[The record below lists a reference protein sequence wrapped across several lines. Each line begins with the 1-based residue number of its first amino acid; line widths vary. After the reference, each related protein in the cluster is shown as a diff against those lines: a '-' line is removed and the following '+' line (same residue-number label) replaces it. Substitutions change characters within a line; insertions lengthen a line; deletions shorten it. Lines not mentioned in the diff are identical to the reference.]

1 MAETIR
7 LNKVLRELNISID
20 RAVDFL
26 ETKGIEV
33 EKRPTTKISS
43 EVYQVLSDE
52 FETDAN
58 KKVASKEVS
67 EAKLKEKEA
76 LRVEREKEIEAK
88 LQKEEAAKVEVV
100 KAKSTLEGPKQVGK
114 IDLDTKKQKVE
125 PSADATPPQEKENT
139 EEVKEPTEKEVSVT
153 DSNSDESKV
162 VEEVNASKGEFGISY
177 QLRRP
182 VSELI
187 NERLPATIELVVI
200 SALIA
205 LISGTLLGVYTGINR
220 KSFVSDIILAVSLLG
235 VSLPTFVIGILF
247 IYLFA
252 VILGILPSFG
262 RGEVVD
268 LGFWTTGFLSISG
281 WKAIILPS
289 VTLSLFQ
296 MTYIIR
302 LVRAE
307 MMEILQTDYI
317 KFARAR
323 GISENSIKYKHALKN
338 GLIPVITIA
347 GINIGTLIAF
357 SIITETVFQWPG
369 MGFLFIQAVQ
379 FVDIPIMS
387 AYLVFIAFVFVMINF
402 IVDILYYFIDPRI
415 RVKGDVSSG

>member
-1 MAETIR
+1 MLVVAFVSFSLFTFVGDPINNMVGEETSDEER
-7 LNKVLRELNISID
+7 GELRESLGLNDPIHIQFS
-20 RAVDFL
+20 RFV
-26 ETKGIEV
+26 
-33 EKRPTTKISS
+33 
-43 EVYQVLSDE
+43 
-52 FETDAN
+52 
-58 KKVASKEVS
+58 
-67 EAKLKEKEA
+67 
-76 LRVEREKEIEAK
+76 
-88 LQKEEAAKVEVV
+88 
-100 KAKSTLEGPKQVGK
+100 
-114 IDLDTKKQKVE
+114 
-125 PSADATPPQEKENT
+125 
-139 EEVKEPTEKEVSVT
+139 
-153 DSNSDESKV
+153 
-162 VEEVNASKGEFGISY
+162 VNAAKGEFGISY

-187 NERLPATIELVVI
+187 SERLPATLELVII

-220 KSFVSDIILAVSLLG
+220 KGFLSDAILAISLLG

-252 VILGILPSFG
+252 VILGVLPSFG

-268 LGFWTTGFLSISG
+268 LGFWSTGFLTASG
-281 WKAIILPS
+281 LKAIILPS

-323 GISENSIKYKHALKN
+323 GISEQSIHYKHALKN

-369 MGFLFIQAVQ
+369 MGFLFIQAVK

-387 AYLVFIAFVFVMINF
+387 AYLVFIAFVFVLINF

-415 RVKGDVSSG
+415 RVKAEAVSG

>member
-1 MAETIR
+1 MVMLVVAFVSFSLFTFVGDPVHNMVGEET
-7 LNKVLRELNISID
+7 
-20 RAVDFL
+20 
-26 ETKGIEV
+26 
-33 EKRPTTKISS
+33 
-43 EVYQVLSDE
+43 SDQ
-52 FETDAN
+52 
-58 KKVASKEVS
+58 
-67 EAKLKEKEA
+67 
-76 LRVEREKEIEAK
+76 EREEIREI
-88 LQKEEAAKVEVV
+88 LGLNDPIPIQF
-100 KAKSTLEGPKQVGK
+100 TRF
-114 IDLDTKKQKVE
+114 
-125 PSADATPPQEKENT
+125 
-139 EEVKEPTEKEVSVT
+139 VT
-153 DSNSDESKV
+153 
-162 VEEVNASKGEFGISY
+162 NALKGNFGISY

-187 NERLPATIELVVI
+187 AERLPATLELVFV

-205 LISGTLLGVYTGINR
+205 LVAGTLLGVYTGINR
-220 KSFVSDIILAVSLLG
+220 GSIFSNIILAVSLLG

-252 VILGILPSFG
+252 VILGVLPSFG
-262 RGEVVD
+262 RGEVID
-268 LGFWTTGFLSISG
+268 LGFWTTGLLTISG
-281 WKAIILPS
+281 LKAIILPS

-323 GISENSIKYKHALKN
+323 GISEKSIQYKHALKN

-347 GINIGTLIAF
+347 GINIGTLVAF

-369 MGFLFIQAVQ
+369 MGFLFIQAVK

-387 AYLVFIAFVFVMINF
+387 AYLVFIAFIFVMINF

-415 RVKGDVSSG
+415 RVKSGNANG

>member
-1 MAETIR
+1 MVMLVVAFVSFSLFTFVGDPVHNMVGEET
-7 LNKVLRELNISID
+7 
-20 RAVDFL
+20 
-26 ETKGIEV
+26 
-33 EKRPTTKISS
+33 
-43 EVYQVLSDE
+43 SD
-52 FETDAN
+52 
-58 KKVASKEVS
+58 
-67 EAKLKEKEA
+67 
-76 LRVEREKEIEAK
+76 VEREEIRE
-88 LQKEEAAKVEVV
+88 
-100 KAKSTLEGPKQVGK
+100 TLGLNDPIPVQFARFVG
-114 IDLDTKKQKVE
+114 
-125 PSADATPPQEKENT
+125 
-139 EEVKEPTEKEVSVT
+139 
-153 DSNSDESKV
+153 
-162 VEEVNASKGEFGISY
+162 NASKGNFGISY

-187 NERLPATIELVVI
+187 TERLPATLELVFV

-205 LISGTLLGVYTGINR
+205 LITGTLLGVYTGINR
-220 KSFVSDIILAVSLLG
+220 KSFLSDLILAISLLG

-252 VILGILPSFG
+252 VILGVLPSFG
-262 RGEVVD
+262 RGEVIDV
-268 LGFWTTGFLSISG
+268 GFWTTGLLTISG
-281 WKAIILPS
+281 LKAIILPS

-323 GISENSIKYKHALKN
+323 GISEKSIQYKHALKN

-347 GINIGTLIAF
+347 GINIGTLVAF

-369 MGFLFIQAVQ
+369 MGFLFIQAVK

-387 AYLVFIAFVFVMINF
+387 AYLVFIAFIFVMINF

-415 RVKGDVSSG
+415 RVKSGDVNG

>member
-1 MAETIR
+1 MLVVAFVSFSLFTFVGDPVNNMVGEET
-7 LNKVLRELNISID
+7 
-20 RAVDFL
+20 
-26 ETKGIEV
+26 T
-33 EKRPTTKISS
+33 S
-43 EVYQVLSDE
+43 E
-52 FETDAN
+52 
-58 KKVASKEVS
+58 
-67 EAKLKEKEA
+67 
-76 LRVEREKEIEAK
+76 EREQIREDLGLNDPIYV
-88 LQKEEAAKVEVV
+88 QF
-100 KAKSTLEGPKQVGK
+100 TTFVG
-114 IDLDTKKQKVE
+114 
-125 PSADATPPQEKENT
+125 
-139 EEVKEPTEKEVSVT
+139 
-153 DSNSDESKV
+153 
-162 VEEVNASKGEFGISY
+162 NASKGNFGISY

-187 NERLPATIELVVI
+187 AERLPATIELVIV
-200 SALIA
+200 SAFIA
-205 LISGTLLGVYTGINR
+205 LLFGTLLGVYTGINR
-220 KSFVSDIILAVSLLG
+220 KGFISDSILAVSLLG

-247 IYLFA
+247 IYLFS
-252 VILGILPSFG
+252 VILGVLPSFG
-262 RGEVVD
+262 RGEVVK
-268 LGFWTTGFLSISG
+268 LGYWTTGFLTISG
-281 WKAIILPS
+281 LKAIILPS

-317 KFARAR
+317 KFAKAR
-323 GISENSIKYKHALKN
+323 GIKQRSIYYNHALKN

-369 MGFLFIQAVQ
+369 MGFLFIQAVK

-415 RVKGDVSSG
+415 RNKEEASSG